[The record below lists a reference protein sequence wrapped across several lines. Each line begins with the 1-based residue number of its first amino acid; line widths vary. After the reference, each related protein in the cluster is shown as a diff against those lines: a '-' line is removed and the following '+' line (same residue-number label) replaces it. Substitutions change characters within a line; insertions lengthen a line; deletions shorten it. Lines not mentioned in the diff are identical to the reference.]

1 MSNRYQFD
9 DLLNFST
16 AVFEHEGVPSNEAR
30 KAANALMWA
39 SVRGVDTH
47 GIRNLKRYY
56 IDGIR
61 NGAIRATCQLDVER
75 STPVA
80 TATNAR
86 SSLGLVAATDGMQI
100 AIEKAKASGVGLVS
114 IQQSQHF
121 GAAGVYAHLAAEQD
135 MIGLAMT
142 GYFFQNGQSRA
153 VLPFGGALPMF
164 STNPL
169 AFACPCE
176 GQPPFVLDMA
186 TSVVPVNRLELMHE
200 RGAEIPSGWGLD
212 AEGNSTTIPEEFD
225 SVLPL
230 GGMEQLGGHKGFGL
244 MMMVQILTGVL
255 SSAWKQ
261 LDESDAPASD
271 ATVTEASPGQ
281 EDRQESGE
289 RRMPLQP
296 VAGKS
301 KQPVESRG
309 SLVLGD
315 DPQPRYGYAQEG
327 VGQFLAAIRID
338 QFMEV
343 AQFKQS
349 MSTMIRCINE
359 SPTAKGVEK
368 VQVAGQPEA
377 ATMQERLKNGVP
389 LEPSAFRDLET
400 LATETGIAMPKT
412 IG

>member
-1 MSNRYQFD
+1 MTNRYQFD
-9 DLLNFST
+9 DLLKFAT
-16 AVFEHEGVPSNEAR
+16 AVFEHEGVPTQEAHD
-30 KAANALMWA
+30 AASALMWA

-61 NGAIRATCQLDVER
+61 NGAIRSTCQLDIDR
-75 STPVA
+75 DTPVA

-86 SSLGLVAATDGMQI
+86 SSLGLVAATRGMQL
-100 AIEKAKASGVGLVS
+100 AIEKAKATGVGLVS

-176 GQPPFVLDMA
+176 NHPPFVLDMA
-186 TSVVPVNRLELMHE
+186 TSVVPVNRLELMQE
-200 RGAEIPSGWGLD
+200 RGVAIPHGWGLD
-212 AEGNSTTIPEEFD
+212 AEGKSTTVPEEFA

-261 LDESDAPASD
+261 LDETSDVAETA
-271 ATVTEASPGQ
+271 
-281 EDRQESGE
+281 
-289 RRMPLQP
+289 MPDKP
-296 VAGKS
+296 VAQRS
-301 KQPVESRG
+301 DDRSQPLLPVESRG

-315 DPQPRYGYAQEG
+315 RPEPRYGYAQEG

-338 QFMEV
+338 QFMDV

-349 MSTMIRCINE
+349 MSTMIQCIND
-359 SPTAKGVEK
+359 SPASAGFDK

-377 ATMQERLKNGVP
+377 VTMEERLAKGVP
-389 LEPSAFRDLET
+389 LEPSTLRDLT
-400 LATETGIAMPKT
+400 ALAEETGIQLPAQVE
-412 IG
+412 